1 MVLYWQLC
9 KDMHTQIL
17 PWIPDTDPK
26 SQLLFLAVANE
37 GKKEKA
43 QPKMWGDSQDWLALL
58 IADLSDP
65 VIIAMAGA
73 THWTTRQYF
82 QFFSSAHCL
91 SKSSAPRS
99 FPLVEHVFSDFLKE
113 SLKELYRT
121 YFSEDGVL
129 GWSTWIQANKPTR
142 SIVAVP
148 SDKGLEEGAH
158 EASDPHDMEKLS
170 FLLDCAATA
179 QLMLSHKQ
187 QADGALEI
195 LNLGTCMRNPC
206 DLTLT
211 ILISSSRSYQD
222 LDCKAFCGM
231 TVCKCK

>member
-26 SQLLFLAVANE
+26 SQLLFLAVASD
-37 GKKEKA
+37 GKEEKA
-43 QPKMWGDSQDWLALL
+43 QSKMWGDSQDWLALL
-58 IADLSDP
+58 VADLSDP

-82 QFFSSAHCL
+82 QFFSSVRCL

-99 FPLVEHVFSDFLKE
+99 FALVEHVFSDFLKE

-129 GWSTWIQANKPTR
+129 GWSTWIQANKPAR

-148 SDKGLEEGAH
+148 SDKGLEEEAR

-195 LNLGTCMRNPC
+195 LNLGTCMRNSC

-211 ILISSSRSYQD
+211 ILILSSRSYQV
-222 LDCKAFCGM
+222 LDCKAY
-231 TVCKCK
+231 